1 MRVIAIAN
9 HKGGSGKT
17 TTAVN
22 LAAALAQRGRRVV
35 LFDLDP
41 QASASHWLGA
51 PEDED
56 GPGAAELLIDGVGV
70 DGVVHPTR
78 WPGVELVPASGGLAT
93 AEKHLARELGA
104 EVVLRRSL
112 EHAREPSWDYAMIDC
127 PPALGLLTLNALVAA
142 REVLVPVE
150 AHVMALRGLAQ
161 LMGTLDLVR
170 ERLNPELELTGI
182 LACRVDGRT
191 RHAQEVV
198 QELVSRFGDRVY
210 HAAIRENVRLAEAPS
225 FAQPI
230 MQYDGRS
237 AGAADYAALAEE
249 VIQQERGR

>member
-1 MRVIAIAN
+1 MRIIAIAN

-22 LAAALAQRGRRVV
+22 LAAALADRGRRVL

-51 PEDED
+51 PEDS
-56 GPGAAELLIDGVGV
+56 PGAAELLTDGVGL

-78 WPGVELVPASGGLAT
+78 WPGVELVPASGGLAR
-93 AEKHLARELGA
+93 AEKYLARELGA
-104 EVVLRRSL
+104 EVVLRRTL
-112 EHAREPSWDYAMIDC
+112 ERVHAPSWQYAVIDC

-170 ERLNPELELTGI
+170 ERLNPDLELTGI
-182 LACRVDGRT
+182 LGCRVDGRT

-198 QELVSRFGDRVY
+198 QELVSRFGERVY
-210 HAAIRENVRLAEAPS
+210 RSAIRENVRLAEAPS

-230 MQYDGRS
+230 MQYDARS
-237 AGAADYAALAEE
+237 AGAADYGALAEE
-249 VIQQERGR
+249 VIQQERRR